1 MKTFDLFIVPGQA
14 GIYLGS
20 SKQQA
25 GAFETTLINSGLQI
39 NLTNFEEKCW
49 MSATLRIVS
58 KGFGPKSC

>member
-1 MKTFDLFIVPGQA
+1 MKAFDLFIVPGQA

-49 MSATLRIVS
+49 MSATLGIV
-58 KGFGPKSC
+58 